1 MTSLT
6 GKLVCSTYLLTRL
19 IFKNDNTILTGISDF
34 DFARKKIKFHTH
46 SYADYSIIAKNVILG
61 IRFITK

>member
-34 DFARKKIKFHTH
+34 DFAKKKLNFIHTPMH
-46 SYADYSIIAKNVILG
+46 TTV
-61 IRFITK
+61 